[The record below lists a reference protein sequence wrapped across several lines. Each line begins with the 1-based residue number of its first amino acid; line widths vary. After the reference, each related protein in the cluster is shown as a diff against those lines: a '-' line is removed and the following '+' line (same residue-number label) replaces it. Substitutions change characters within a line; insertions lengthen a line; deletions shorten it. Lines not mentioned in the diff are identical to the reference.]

1 MPTKK
6 TLIGEIWEEISEKFF
21 MEKIFGKVNKNVH
34 DALKKF
40 QDTKNKEHEM
50 TQKQKE
56 ELREDLNKHQIETK
70 DIIKREMYELKRTTQ
85 VIKEEI
91 NTGLENLRRKNQ
103 TEILD
108 IKSPYS
114 LTKTQWKSTPAD

>member
-1 MPTKK
+1 
-6 TLIGEIWEEISEKFF
+6 
-21 MEKIFGKVNKNVH
+21 
-34 DALKKF
+34 
-40 QDTKNKEHEM
+40 M